1 VEQPLSK
8 TIRLFSGGAAQGL
21 VTALTPAFKAETG
34 YDIDGT
40 FGAVGAMRERLL
52 AGEPADLVILTAALI
67 RNLAAD
73 GVVLADGAAELGEV
87 QTSIAVR
94 ERDGVPQITD
104 GASLR
109 AALLASDEIYLPDPE
124 KATAGIHFAG
134 VLDRLGLGTAVKERL
149 RPFPNGATAMAAL
162 ARSAGRSPIG
172 CTQVTEIL
180 ATPGLTLVGHLP
192 AGFDLATVYTA
203 APCTAASH
211 PAAAQELIRQLSSPD
226 ASKARAMAGFS

>member
-1 VEQPLSK
+1 MSK

-34 YDIDGT
+34 YGIDGT

-73 GVVLADGAAELGEV
+73 GVVLADGAADLGEV

-94 ERDGVPQITD
+94 EGDVAPQITD

-134 VLDRLGLGTAVKERL
+134 VLDRLGLGTAVKDRL
-149 RPFPNGATAMAAL
+149 RPFPNGASAMAAL
-162 ARSAGRSPIG
+162 ARSTGRSPIG

-180 ATPGLTLVGHLP
+180 ATPGLISVGHLP

-211 PAAAQELIRQLSSPD
+211 PAAAQELIRQLSSAD

>member
-1 VEQPLSK
+1 
-8 TIRLFSGGAAQGL
+8 
-21 VTALTPAFKAETG
+21 
-34 YDIDGT
+34 
-40 FGAVGAMRERLL
+40 MRERLL

-73 GVVLADGAAELGEV
+73 GVVLADGAADLGEV

-94 ERDGVPQITD
+94 ERDRVPQITD

-134 VLDRLGLGTAVKERL
+134 VLDRLGLGTAVKDRL

-162 ARSAGRSPIG
+162 ARSTGRSPIG

-180 ATPGLTLVGHLP
+180 ATPGLISVGHLP

>member
-1 VEQPLSK
+1 
-8 TIRLFSGGAAQGL
+8 
-21 VTALTPAFKAETG
+21 
-34 YDIDGT
+34 
-40 FGAVGAMRERLL
+40 MRERLL

-73 GVVLADGAAELGEV
+73 GVVLADGAADLGEV

-94 ERDGVPQITD
+94 EGDVAPEIRD

-134 VLDRLGLGTAVKERL
+134 VLDRLGLGLDVKERL

-180 ATPGLTLVGHLP
+180 ATPGLRLVGHLP
-192 AGFDLATVYTA
+192 DGFDLATVYTA

-211 PAAAQELIRQLSSPD
+211 PAAAQELIRQLSSAD
-226 ASKARAMAGFS
+226 ASKARAKAGFS

>member
-1 VEQPLSK
+1 
-8 TIRLFSGGAAQGL
+8 
-21 VTALTPAFKAETG
+21 
-34 YDIDGT
+34 
-40 FGAVGAMRERLL
+40 MRERLL

-134 VLDRLGLGTAVKERL
+134 VLDRLGLGTAVKDRL
-149 RPFPNGATAMAAL
+149 RPFPTGAPAMAAL
-162 ARSAGRSPIG
+162 ARSTGRSPIG

-192 AGFDLATVYTA
+192 AAFDLGTVYTA